1 MIPAIIGS
9 VLFGLIVIL
18 YILLVFGAPLG
29 EYAMGGKYRVVPV
42 KNRAMIVIAIVV
54 QLFGIVMLLHA
65 GGIINTV
72 LPVKVV
78 KIACYVFAVY
88 LSLNVLMNIAS
99 KSKKEKIVMAPLS
112 LIVAIC
118 YWIVA
123 FSMG

>member
-1 MIPAIIGS
+1 
-9 VLFGLIVIL
+9 
-18 YILLVFGAPLG
+18 
-29 EYAMGGKYRVVPV
+29 
-42 KNRAMIVIAIVV
+42 MIVIAIVV